1 LYFKVFRTVCLTTRA
16 ENDRGESRTRQALAH
31 NYWCFEDILF
41 FVAKNQYV
49 FRTIARGEN
58 SEVLGG
64 KWGARSCGM
73 VMARSGAGGQGL
85 LNYQTILAG
94 KSRKDTNE
102 KLHIGWIDT
111 TINIIDPLF

>member
-1 LYFKVFRTVCLTTRA
+1 
-16 ENDRGESRTRQALAH
+16 
-31 NYWCFEDILF
+31 
-41 FVAKNQYV
+41 
-49 FRTIARGEN
+49 
-58 SEVLGG
+58 
-64 KWGARSCGM
+64 
-73 VMARSGAGGQGL
+73 MARSGAGGQGL